1 MDEPAVGGRSFP
13 LGASL
18 CDGGAN
24 FSVFAKHSPLED
36 GPIVPFVTYRV
47 QPRSL
52 VILFAKSRA
61 DAMQSTTAGGHQP

>member
-1 MDEPAVGGRSFP
+1 VRRCIDTYLAPPEDVCPF
-13 LGASL
+13 
-18 CDGGAN
+18 
-24 FSVFAKHSPLED
+24 ED
-36 GPIVPFVTYRV
+36 GPIVPFVAYRV